1 MPVDVHSLVA
11 PYALDSLGDE
21 EERGFEQHLATCERC
36 REELAGLREAAASL
50 AYGVAGPEPPTALKE
65 RILTQARAERPNVT
79 AIPRRRRGR
88 AAPLAAA
95 AALAAAVALGFGVW
109 SATRPATRDSFSAV
123 PAQPGARLVPLDGR
137 GAVAVAPDGTAAL
150 AFTVPPAPAG
160 KAYEAWVIQGG
171 TPKPAGLFEGG
182 DGTSVLDIEQ
192 PVRRGAVVAVTLE
205 RDGGAKRPTQTPLAV
220 SRAVS

>member
-79 AIPRRRRGR
+79 ALPRRRRGR
-88 AAPLAAA
+88 AAPLAAG

-123 PAQPGARLVPLDGR
+123 LAQPGARLVPLDGR

-171 TPKPAGLFEGG
+171 MPKPAGLFEGG